1 MKAIAPI
8 GAAAVLLAGACAAPH
23 APGPTVQASTPATAM
38 PRPPRSDPPPPPPT
52 HAAFMTSWL
61 AHVCWKGPAPADA
74 GYVEAGLES
83 GWLRSDVGPP
93 CRVAT
98 RAHANAL
105 EAIDAALVEVA
116 SARGLRPVEGSA
128 PGARRMVGGA
138 GESLAWIY
146 ATGSVAES
154 WLSIEWTEGT
164 R

>member
-23 APGPTVQASTPATAM
+23 APGPAVQASTPATAM

-105 EAIDAALVEVA
+105 DAIDAALVEAA
-116 SARGLRPVEGSA
+116 SARGLEPLETGVPGTRRMTGAGVETLAWTYA
-128 PGARRMVGGA
+128 PGSVG
-138 GESLAWIY
+138 E
-146 ATGSVAES
+146 T
-154 WLSIEWTEGT
+154 WLQIDWTDAP
-164 R
+164 